1 MAKATEYNL
10 RRTAKRKGI
19 IGHQNKSIKELLR
32 TIYKLK
38 RINERLSSNGLS
50 KITKLPN
57 LSLNDF
63 KNIERTNNLLSDE
76 LYQIAIARDIKN

>member
-19 IGHQNKSIKELLR
+19 IGHQNKSTKELLR

-50 KITKLPN
+50 KIMKLPN